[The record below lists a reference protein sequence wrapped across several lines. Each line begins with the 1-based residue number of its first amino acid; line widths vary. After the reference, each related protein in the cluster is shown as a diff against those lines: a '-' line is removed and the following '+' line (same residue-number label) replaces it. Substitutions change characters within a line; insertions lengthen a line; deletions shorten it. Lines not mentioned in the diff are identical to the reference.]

1 MPTPLEIANAY
12 YDAWQNRGGDLGDV
26 PIADDLIFNGPMQS
40 FTDAA
45 SFRAMAANAGAL
57 VTSFTV
63 RAQVADGSRVWSI
76 IDWTMSLPGTGQL
89 SSAEVL
95 EIVDGQIVRG
105 DLFYDADELRRAMA
119 AAEAATT

>member
-1 MPTPLEIANAY
+1 MPTPLEIAKAY
-12 YDAWQNRGGDLGDV
+12 YDAWENRRGDLSDV
-26 PIADDLIFNGPMQS
+26 PLADDLIFNGPMQS

-57 VTSFTV
+57 VTSFAV
-63 RAQVADGSRVWSI
+63 RAQVADGPRVWSI
-76 IDWTMSLPGTGQL
+76 IDWTMNLPGTGPL

-105 DLFYDADELRRAMA
+105 DLFYDAEDLRRAMA
-119 AAEAATT
+119 AGEAATT